1 MKTHTVL
8 LILSI
13 MLSNVVFANDTLVTN
28 NPKLNIYYEDARNR
42 RTYLKV
48 PDYKELRVNP
58 SWKTRYFY
66 QINLQDTGRLHF
78 FLFNLKFFQFK
89 PSFKKENVFIVPI
102 NFTGERWLYISNTK
116 RKLRKLKQGNY
127 QLLTREQF
135 QKEYSIAYRKFLRR
149 GFDAAIRDV
158 PANIEPTK
166 E

>member
-1 MKTHTVL
+1 MENE
-8 LILSI
+8 IF
-13 MLSNVVFANDTLVTN
+13 LSNKSSRHGTL
-28 NPKLNIYYEDARNR
+28 D
-42 RTYLKV
+42 
-48 PDYKELRVNP
+48 
-58 SWKTRYFY
+58 
-66 QINLQDTGRLHF
+66 F

-89 PSFKKENVFIVPI
+89 PSFKKEKVFIIPI

-149 GFDAAIRDV
+149 GFDFAIRDV
-158 PANIEPTK
+158 PVNVEPTK